1 MGSHLIMDFVGVD
14 SMDLDSY
21 EAVHS
26 MMTEAISLSNA
37 MIIGKNFKKTLSGRS
52 SSHKD

>member
-1 MGSHLIMDFVGVD
+1 MDFVGVD
-14 SMDLDSY
+14 CMDLDSY

-37 MIIGKNFKKTLSGRS
+37 MIIDSQWKKFEP
-52 SSHKD
+52 